1 MMDRFVVHVPKVDNI
16 PLFVHNTHSEIK
28 IQNVPHFS
36 LFLLY
41 NYLGFKG
48 DGRFCER
55 DQCSEDPCYP
65 GVNCYDTESPPFFR
79 CGPCPEGYRG
89 DGINCI
95 PSACEQRPPPCFQ
108 VYLFWITHPTR

>member
-1 MMDRFVVHVPKVDNI
+1 MNEIVTYFSKR
-16 PLFVHNTHSEIK
+16 LF
-28 IQNVPHFS
+28 PP
-36 LFLLY
+36 
-41 NYLGFKG
+41 LGFKG

-55 DQCSEDPCYP
+55 DACSEDPCYP
-65 GVNCYDTESPPFFR
+65 GVNCYDTDDPPFFR

-108 VYLFWITHPTR
+108 VQFLKFLAI